1 MTASFAIETTIT
13 TFQELETRF
22 QIQRA
27 TDATFFPEWQD
38 EALRDTTP
46 LDDATR
52 SFLDHLRQRFLNYY
66 KAGLLTEGT
75 VLLAIIA
82 PLLDCLGFHEPPYFV
97 RSEVG
102 VTVHVVDR
110 DERYQGRMDVLI
122 VRDRFAIADRLWILT
137 LEAKRSKFAADIALP
152 QCLAYLGAAPQF
164 PAFGLVTN
172 GSDFIFCKLADQ
184 TYDFSDPFPL
194 LSHQNRLY
202 TIAAILLGLKA
213 LL

>member
-13 TFQELETRF
+13 TLQELETRF

-27 TDATFFPEWQD
+27 SDGSFFPEWQD
-38 EALRDTTP
+38 ATGVDPIT
-46 LDDATR
+46 LDDSTR
-52 SFLDHLRQRFLNYY
+52 KVLDHLRERFLNYY

-75 VLLAIIA
+75 VLLSILG

-102 VTVHVVDR
+102 VTIEVVER
-110 DERYQGRMDVLI
+110 DEVYRGRMDVLI
-122 VRDRFAIADRLWILT
+122 VRDRLWILT
-137 LEAKRSKFAADIALP
+137 LEAKRSKFAADVALP

-172 GSDFIFCKLADQ
+172 GSDFIFCKLAGQ
-184 TYDFSDPFPL
+184 TYDFSDPFSL
-194 LSHQNRLY
+194 LSHHNRLY
-202 TIAAILLGLKA
+202 AIAMILLRLKA

>member
-1 MTASFAIETTIT
+1 MTTSFAIETTIT
-13 TFQELETRF
+13 TLQELETRF

-27 TDATFFPEWQD
+27 TDGSFFPEWQGGEIALD
-38 EALRDTTP
+38 EATC
-46 LDDATR
+46 
-52 SFLDHLRQRFLNYY
+52 SVLDHLRQRFLYYY

-75 VLLAIIA
+75 VLLSILA
-82 PLLDCLGFHEPPYFV
+82 PLLDALGFHEPPYFV

-102 VTVHVVDR
+102 INIEVMER
-110 DERYQGRMDVLI
+110 DEVYRGRIDVLI
-122 VRDRFAIADRLWILT
+122 VRDRLWILT

-152 QCLAYLGAAPQF
+152 QCLAYLGAAPQL

-172 GSDFIFCKLADQ
+172 GSDFIFCKLGNQ
-184 TYDFSDPFPL
+184 TYDFSDPFTL

-202 TIAAILLGLKA
+202 TIAAILLRLKA